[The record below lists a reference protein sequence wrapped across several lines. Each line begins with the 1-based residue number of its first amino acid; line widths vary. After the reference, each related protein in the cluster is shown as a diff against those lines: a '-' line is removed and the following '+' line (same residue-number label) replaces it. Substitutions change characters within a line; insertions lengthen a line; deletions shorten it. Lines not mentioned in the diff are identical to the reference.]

1 MRGLEGV
8 RALLRAEWTAMF
20 EQEKG
25 RWVGR
30 AAAGPAPQKEDFGDI
45 GPFSDA
51 GSVTEVREVLE
62 GSVGETLAVR
72 LPMGAN
78 HAPVTVLLGPRSDGQ
93 EYGTEGCR
101 LLERIAPDVALALR
115 KGIDLDRLRSQAYFD
130 ALTGC
135 YNRRG
140 FDERLQVELKRGNR
154 YGRPTALMLVDL
166 DGFKRIN
173 DELGH
178 QAGDHVLRRF
188 AELLSG
194 TFRNTDVISRYG
206 GDEFAVI
213 FPETSSADAVRLAE
227 RARSLLRDLC
237 PDEVIERAVTASFG
251 IAASPA
257 DASQADA
264 LVASADRAL
273 YAAKMG
279 GRDRVVAAGAPSDT
293 ADR

>member
-1 MRGLEGV
+1 
-8 RALLRAEWTAMF
+8 MF

-25 RWVGR
+25 RWVCR
-30 AAAGPAPQKEDFGDI
+30 AVAGPGPQPG
-45 GPFSDA
+45 
-51 GSVTEVREVLE
+51 EVREMEPSTDPGSGVEAREALE
-62 GSVGETLAVR
+62 SSAGAALSIR

-78 HAPVTVLLGPRSDGQ
+78 RTPAAVLLGPRSDGQ
-93 EYGTEGCR
+93 EYGTEGCN
-101 LLERIAPDVALALR
+101 LLERIAPDAAVALR
-115 KGIDLDRLRSQAYFD
+115 KGVDLDLLRSQAYFD

-140 FDERLQVELKRGNR
+140 FDERLQVELKRGER

-213 FPETSSADAVRLAE
+213 FPETSSADAGRLAE
-227 RARSLLRDLC
+227 RARSILRELC
-237 PDEVIERAVTASFG
+237 PDELIPRPVTASFG
-251 IAASPA
+251 VAASPPE
-257 DASQADA
+257 ASQANA
-264 LVASADRAL
+264 LVAAADRAL
-273 YAAKMG
+273 YAAKTG
-279 GRDRVVAAGAPSDT
+279 GRDRVVAAGAPGDS
-293 ADR
+293 ANQ